1 MPTRIYEADIEPL
14 PKDGLIAWASIPVT
28 IVSDVTA
35 GRVIADPRIRPLRS
49 FALGRRMVG
58 QVVTA
63 WCERGDFGPVL
74 HALDIARAGEVVVVD
89 AGGCLQT
96 AYAGEI
102 LCSYARNKGIAGLA
116 VNGAL
121 RDIDTIASWEDF
133 PAFAL
138 GNTARG
144 PLSKDRGSVN
154 GEIVFAGVVAR
165 AGDIMLGDNDG
176 LAIIP
181 LREASAVL
189 KEAQKRVGMEED
201 WVAKLAGG
209 RTLRDVFGLDAVH

>member
-1 MPTRIYEADIEPL
+1 MPTRIYETNIESL
-14 PKDGLIAWASIPVT
+14 PKHELSAWAGIPVT

-35 GRVIADPRIRPLRS
+35 GQVIADPRIRPLRP
-49 FALGRRMVG
+49 FPLGRRMVG
-58 QVVTA
+58 QVITA

-74 HALDIARAGEVVVVD
+74 HALDIARAGQVVVVD

-121 RDIDTIASWEDF
+121 RDIDTIGSWDDF

-144 PLSKDRGSVN
+144 PLSKDRGFVN
-154 GEIVFAGVVAR
+154 GEIVFAGIMAR
-165 AGDIMLGDNDG
+165 PGDIMLGDNDG

-181 LREASAVL
+181 RREASAVL
-189 KEAQKRVGMEED
+189 KDAQRRAGMEED
-201 WVAKLAGG
+201 WVAKLATG
-209 RTLRDVFGLDAVH
+209 RTLGDVFGLNAVK

>member
-1 MPTRIYEADIEPL
+1 MPTRIYETEVELL
-14 PKDGLIAWASIPVT
+14 PKDELSAWASIPVT
-28 IVSDVTA
+28 IVSDVSA
-35 GRVIADPRIRPLRS
+35 GRFIADPRIRPLRP

-74 HALDIARAGEVVVVD
+74 HALDLARAGEVVVVD

-102 LCSYARNKGIAGLA
+102 LCSYARKKGIAGFA
-116 VNGAL
+116 INGAL
-121 RDIDTIASWEDF
+121 RDIDTIGSWEDF

-144 PLSKDRGSVN
+144 PISKDRGSVN
-154 GEIVFAGVVAR
+154 GEIVFAGIVAR
-165 AGDIMLGDNDG
+165 PGDIMLGDNDG

-181 LREASAVL
+181 RAEASVVL
-189 KEAQKRVGMEED
+189 KEAQKRLGMEED
-201 WVAKLAGG
+201 WVAQLATG
-209 RTLRDVFGLDAVH
+209 RTLKDVFSLQAVR